1 VCHFYGDNI
10 LTKSIVNSALIEV
23 QYLPPLSYFSAL
35 RGYQGVVVEKHEHYE
50 KQTYRNRCY
59 INSAQGREILIVPVT
74 AKHGKTSTGEVRIDY
89 GQKWLNNHWRTIQTA
104 YGKAPFFEYYA
115 EDLHDILFRKVD
127 LLYDLNLALLTM
139 CLKWLK
145 WNMPIRETLAY
156 DQNVGAGVTD
166 LRSAITPKKSGSV
179 GKFYKPAVYHQVF
192 GNKFVENLSLIDLVF
207 CEGPGAWDT
216 IQASTV

>member
-1 VCHFYGDNI
+1 V
-10 LTKSIVNSALIEV
+10 SSALIEV
-23 QYLPPLSYFSAL
+23 QYLPPISYFSAL
-35 RGYQGVVVEKHEHYE
+35 HGCQEVIIEKHEHYE

-74 AKHGKTSTGEVRIDY
+74 AKHGKTSIGEVRIDY
-89 GQKWLNNHWRTIQTA
+89 SQKWLNNHWRTIQTA

-115 EDLHDILFRKVD
+115 EDLHDILFGKVD
-127 LLYDLNLALLTM
+127 LLYDLNRALLTM

-156 DQNVGAGVTD
+156 EQNVLPEVTD
-166 LRSAITPKKSGSV
+166 LRSAISPKKAGNLA
-179 GKFYKPAVYHQVF
+179 GFYEPAVYHQVF
-192 GNKFVENLSLIDLVF
+192 GNMFVENLSLIDLVF

-216 IQASTV
+216 IGASTVK